1 MTQAEFRAL
10 FEKYTSEELSGE
22 EFRALWETLSQE
34 THGGDWR
41 QAVDEMLHS
50 GDLPDLSDAA
60 KGQAIL
66 EKILQH
72 PAKRATIR
80 PWRAWAAAAAVIL
93 MLGAGFFWRQA
104 RNTPDNPGLVKEISD
119 IGPGGNGAVLTLAN
133 GSTLVLDSLGNGPVA
148 TQQGSQAVLQNGQ
161 LVYEPSGEETAGL
174 SYNTMRTPNGRQFR
188 LQLPDGT
195 LVWLNAAS
203 SIRYPVAFSG
213 KERRVEVSGEAYFEV
228 KENATMPFI
237 VEAGGRAEIM
247 VLGTHFN
254 VNAYDDEPTLSA
266 TLLQGRVRVTAG
278 GELVELKPGQQA
290 QVRQG
295 QRMKMVNDANLDK
308 AVAWKNGTFNFEGSD
323 LREIMRQLERWYDI
337 KVVYEKDIPHTEYF
351 GEISKRNNLQ
361 GVLKILEKSEVRFRL
376 ENNNTLVVT
385 R

>member
-1 MTQAEFRAL
+1 M
-10 FEKYTSEELSGE
+10 
-22 EFRALWETLSQE
+22 WETLSQE

-203 SIRYPVAFSG
+203 SIRYPVAFSR

-228 KENATMPFI
+228 KENAAMPFV